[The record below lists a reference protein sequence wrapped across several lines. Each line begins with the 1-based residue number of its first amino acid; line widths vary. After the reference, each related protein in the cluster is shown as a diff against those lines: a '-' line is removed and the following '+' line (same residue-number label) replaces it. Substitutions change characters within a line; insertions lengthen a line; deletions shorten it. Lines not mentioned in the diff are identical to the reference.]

1 MELEFELKALT
12 IGMSMSISRLGAT
25 LAIVTISCATV
36 QPQHL
41 VMEPI
46 RIQVQPD
53 PLTGLTTFDA
63 GDLLERGNALFD
75 AEDFERASLFYEQLI
90 TRFPDSSL
98 LPTARYNAALS
109 AERLEKLENALG
121 HYKVII
127 EAFPKSTAA
136 KDSHYR
142 AGVILSKLK
151 RWSDVE
157 KTFWALRQRGELSP
171 MDEIEARVGLAIA
184 LFMQREYATAE
195 REFMSAL
202 RFYDEHEQKQ
212 YLPAKYWIAQSR
224 FYLGEIAARMFE
236 SLELGSKQSKEELW
250 KEELAEQLEEK
261 CQLLL
266 RAQSNFIRAIREGH
280 TGWATA
286 SGFRIGSLYE
296 ALYDQMLDV
305 PVPPNIS
312 TELRDIYIAEL
323 QKRVGVLVKKA
334 IMVYERSLSMA
345 NRVGE
350 SNEWVERTQKA
361 LDRMKELALSAARS

>member
-1 MELEFELKALT
+1 MML
-12 IGMSMSISRLGAT
+12 MSRLRLGAT
-25 LAIVTISCATV
+25 LALITLGCATAK
-36 QPQHL
+36 PQHF

-75 AEDFERASLFYEQLI
+75 AEDFERASLFYQQLI

-109 AERLEKLENALG
+109 AERLEKLEAALK
-121 HYKVII
+121 HYNVII
-127 EAFPKSTAA
+127 DSFPKSTAA
-136 KDSHYR
+136 KDSYYR

-151 RWSDVE
+151 RWNDVE
-157 KTFWALRQRGELSP
+157 KTFWALRQQGELSP

-236 SLELGSKQSKEELW
+236 SLKLGSKQSNEELW

-312 TELRDIYIAEL
+312 KDLRDTYISEL

-361 LDRMKELALSAARS
+361 LDRMKELALSAAKS